1 MSRIGLPTGT
11 YCSWMRPSSSVAVLS
26 APSKTRLQGQEVN
39 PDLLSVKASIELIG
53 YGRQKDTKDEC
64 DDDEI

>member
-1 MSRIGLPTGT
+1 
-11 YCSWMRPSSSVAVLS
+11 MRPSSSVAVLS